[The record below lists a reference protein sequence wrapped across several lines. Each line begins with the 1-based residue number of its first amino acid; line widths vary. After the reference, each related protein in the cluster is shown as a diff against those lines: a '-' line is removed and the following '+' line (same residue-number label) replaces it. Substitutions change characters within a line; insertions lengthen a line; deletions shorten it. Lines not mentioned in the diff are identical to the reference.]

1 MKLTSVNGNRS
12 TFLRIVF
19 ALALVSLCVSTVS
32 VAQES
37 EPKKAQGATVAN
49 TAAPRSFDTPQHAA
63 DMLVDSAE
71 KFDVVAL
78 AQIFGPNGEDIIFS
92 GEFAQDRKHAAD
104 FAAQARDKTTVSVD
118 SKSRNRAFVLVGEED
133 WPFPVPLVKVGDKWS
148 FDAKAGR
155 QELLYRRIGANEL
168 DAIQVCQGYVEAQ
181 YDYAFQKRE
190 DYDVNQ
196 YAQRIVSTPGKQDG
210 LAWQNADGTWG
221 GPIGEKIARAIEQGY
236 TSQSDPYHG
245 YFFKI
250 LKGQGPA
257 APLGQMDFV
266 VKGVMIGGFAL
277 VAAPAQYGVTGV
289 RTFIVSQDGV
299 VYDRDLGLNT
309 LDEFQKMDRFNP
321 DKSWS
326 PVLAEAE

>member
-1 MKLTSVNGNRS
+1 LS
-12 TFLRIVF
+12 IVL

-32 VAQES
+32 VAAES
-37 EPKKAQGATVAN
+37 EPKKAQAATAAN
-49 TAAPRSFDTPQHAA
+49 SAAPRSFDTPQQAA
-63 DMLVDSAE
+63 DVLVDSAE
-71 KFDVVAL
+71 KFDVGAL

-104 FAAQARDKTTVSVD
+104 FAAQAREKTTVSVD
-118 SKSRNRAFVLVGEED
+118 SKSRNRAFVLVGKED
-133 WPFPVPLVKVGDKWS
+133 WPFPVPVVKMGDKWS
-148 FDAKAGR
+148 FDAKAGH

-181 YDYAFQKRE
+181 YDYALQKRE
-190 DYDVNQ
+190 IYDVNH
-196 YAQRIVSTPGKQDG
+196 
-210 LAWQNADGTWG
+210 
-221 GPIGEKIARAIEQGY
+221 EKIARAIEQGY

-266 VKGVMIGGFAL
+266 VKDVMIGGFAL

-299 VYDRDLGLNT
+299 VYDRDLGLKT

-326 PVLAEAE
+326 PVLADAE